1 MVRLA
6 PQVKSCPRKVNEI
19 LTAGVRFADERDRVT
34 LAGVGFLYPVPLAT
48 LSLLGGRI
56 RRLCPRARQP
66 AARAHKPAG
75 QHPFPWVW
83 PCLFLEAQSRL
94 WGLGAEGRNGAVSSA
109 VLVHHTRG
117 IGPLRLALAGATRSG
132 SAGVG
137 SLGRDPMMRL
147 CRNEPESIGIN
158 T

>member
-1 MVRLA
+1 M
-6 PQVKSCPRKVNEI
+6 RKAFLVI
-19 LTAGVRFADERDRVT
+19 PG
-34 LAGVGFLYPVPLAT
+34 GVGFLYPAPLAT
-48 LSLLGGRI
+48 LSWLGGRI

-66 AARAHKPAG
+66 AGRAHKPAG
-75 QHPFPWVW
+75 HIHFFGCGHASSLKRSPAFG
-83 PCLFLEAQSRL
+83 
-94 WGLGAEGRNGAVSSA
+94 GLGTEGRNGAVASA

-117 IGPLRLALAGATRSG
+117 IGPLRLALAGATRSD